1 MLFLYK
7 PLLKVLVIFNN
18 NKEEDINNII
28 EDEKILFKIIIIHK
42 SIINFSMYCRDKTG
56 FVDWKRRNKRAPKKI
71 KILAFRTNY
80 VWINSLGTCGD
91 LNGG

>member
-1 MLFLYK
+1 
-7 PLLKVLVIFNN
+7 
-18 NKEEDINNII
+18 
-28 EDEKILFKIIIIHK
+28 
-42 SIINFSMYCRDKTG
+42 MYCRDKTG